1 MDRKSCVAVA
11 VASSLLFASSAGA
24 ADMKQGAIG
33 AVDAQTVIKSWKE
46 QPRAVAQ
53 TMMKKYGAPQEVTAQ
68 RLVWHNNGPWKRTV
82 LINEEIDHDFPM
94 PHKDMLRQVVNYSV
108 PPEKFDE
115 LAMYD
120 GSVIVDRT
128 RGEIS
133 ARCDKEPAN
142 FIALNLAHG
151 VVTGKLGVEEA
162 RKMYAD
168 QIIAFATGKPAPMAT
183 KLVFSPPAQAG
194 YSDRAIM
201 EKATIE
207 QVKQAMKQKS
217 M

>member
-1 MDRKSCVAVA
+1 MDRKSSIAVA
-11 VASSLLFASSAGA
+11 AAGLLLFASGVGANEGKQAAHGA
-24 ADMKQGAIG
+24 AD
-33 AVDAQTVIKSWKE
+33 AQKVIKNWKE

-53 TMMKKYGAPQEVTAQ
+53 SMMKKYGAPQEVTGQ

-108 PPEKFDE
+108 PPDKFDE
-115 LAMYD
+115 LAAYD

-142 FIALNLAHG
+142 LIALNLAHG
-151 VVTGKLGVEEA
+151 IVTGKHSVEEA
-162 RKMYAD
+162 RKMYAE
-168 QIIAFATGKPAPMAT
+168 QIVAFATGQPAPLAT
-183 KLVFSPPAQAG
+183 RLTFTPPAQAG
-194 YSDRAIM
+194 FSDRPIM
-201 EKATIE
+201 DQATI
-207 QVKQAMKQKS
+207 QRVKSAMKEKS

>member
-1 MDRKSCVAVA
+1 MDRKPCIAVA
-11 VASSLLFASSAGA
+11 AAGLLLFASSVGA
-24 ADMKQGAIG
+24 TDMKQAAHGA
-33 AVDAQTVIKSWKE
+33 ADAQTVIKSWKE

-94 PHKDMLRQVVNYSV
+94 PHKDMLRQVVNYTV
-108 PPEKFDE
+108 PPDKFDE

-142 FIALNLAHG
+142 LIALNLAHG
-151 VVTGKLGVEEA
+151 IVTGRHSVEEA
-162 RKMYAD
+162 RKMYGE
-168 QIIAFATGKPAPMAT
+168 QITAFATGKPAPLAT
-183 KLVFSPPAQAG
+183 KLAFTPPASAG
-194 YSDRAIM
+194 FSDRTTM
-201 EKATIE
+201 DPATIE
-207 QVKQAMKQKS
+207 KVKSAMKQKS